1 MKNRITRPPRQ
12 PEPEIRFRDLAF
24 GARFKFYS
32 GLDLVLVR
40 SDYDMA
46 KYDNGTVDMS
56 DAVDAR
62 VRPWNQKVSSAAPV
76 GPTSHGKGWL
86 AFLWHFFAKGLR

>member
-1 MKNRITRPPRQ
+1 MKRIPQ
-12 PEPEIRFRDLAF
+12 PKIEKEVRFRDLPF
-24 GARFKFYS
+24 GSRFKFYS

-76 GPTSHGKGWL
+76 GLTSHGKGWL
-86 AFLWHFFAKGLR
+86 AFLWHLFAKGLR